1 MILGL
6 LAMLVANGAAILAAR
21 GLLERVKVGKPAV
34 DALLFLLLRL
44 LLISAAVLAAGAA
57 RALGPI
63 PLGLAGAAVGAALVA
78 RGVHRGLV
86 PAVRPGWDRWII
98 AAFAIVALRLLLQ
111 TWFLAPYNG
120 DALSYH
126 LPKIAEWV
134 RAGALTLSLGG
145 DPRVTFPA
153 GFELVET
160 WWVVFLHHD
169 VLIELAGV
177 EFLLLGGAAAYAIAR
192 ELDWSAKTAAVSA
205 LAFVLTP
212 GLHLQATSCL
222 NDGAVAALVAA
233 TAALIVA
240 RVPLPLILIPVGLG
254 TGIKPTYVYA
264 LPGLAVLAWLSR
276 RDAPAGPRDR
286 KIAAT
291 IGLAALAVGA
301 TWYLRN
307 WVVFG
312 NPIYPV
318 GSEGIKSMSSGA
330 TMQRLGPSLRTLREN
345 LSCFLDIRVFDRHRA
360 PDPLGAGN
368 FNWGVAAFAIGAPAL
383 VALIRTEPKLR
394 RIAVGLMLSALT
406 IFALVELDLW
416 YARFVLFLPLLT
428 SLAIARLWAE
438 HRFVAVLGSLAL
450 AMGFLSSMVPSTVS
464 KADLGRLVGQG
475 WSQRAARPPAHLPE
489 KDQAVG
495 ILGNEFG
502 AAYTL
507 YGPGYS
513 RRVVVLR
520 DETLDGLIAHLERE
534 RLRVFYGTGAS
545 RATRDTIEEGV
556 RRGQLEPFESD
567 GWKGYVVRDAR

>member
-6 LAMLVANGAAILAAR
+6 LAMLVANGAAILGAR
-21 GLLERVKVGKPAV
+21 ALLARLKVGKPAV
-34 DALLFLLLRL
+34 DAVLFLLLRL
-44 LLISAAVLAAGAA
+44 VLISAAVLAAGAA

-63 PLGLAGAAVGAALVA
+63 PLGLAGAAAGAILVA
-78 RGVHRGLV
+78 RGMHRGLLPV
-86 PAVRPGWDRWII
+86 VRPAWDRWII
-98 AAFAIVALRLLLQ
+98 AAFAIVGLRLLLQ

-120 DALSYH
+120 DTLSYH

-134 RAGALTLSLGG
+134 RAGAITLDLGG

-153 GFELVET
+153 GFELLET

-177 EFLLLGGAAAYAIAR
+177 EFLLLAGAATYAIAR
-192 ELDWSAKTAAVSA
+192 ELDWSSKVAAISA

-222 NDGAVAALVAA
+222 NDGPVAALVAA

-240 RVPLPLILIPVGLG
+240 RVHPLLILIPVGLG
-254 TGIKPTYVYA
+254 AGIKPTYVYA

-276 RDAPAGPRDR
+276 RDAPAGPPDR
-286 KIAAT
+286 RIAAT
-291 IGLAALAVGA
+291 IGLTALAVGA

-312 NPIYPV
+312 NPIHPV
-318 GSEGIKSMSSGA
+318 GSEGIRSMASGA

-345 LSCFLDIRVFDRHRA
+345 LSCFLDIRIYDRHQA
-360 PDPLGAGN
+360 PDGLGAGN

-394 RIAVGLMLSALT
+394 RIAAGLVLSALT
-406 IFALVELDLW
+406 IFTLVELDLW

-428 SLAIARLWAE
+428 SLAIARLWAD

-450 AMGFLSSMVPSTVS
+450 AMGFLSSMLPSTIS
-464 KADLGRLVGQG
+464 TGQLGGLVRQG
-475 WSQRAARPPAHLPE
+475 WEQRAAHPPPRLPAG
-489 KDQAVG
+489 DRAVG
-495 ILGNEFG
+495 CLGNEFG

-507 YGPGYS
+507 YGPDYS

-520 DETLDGLIAHLERE
+520 DETLDGLMAHLERE
-534 RLRVFYGTGAS
+534 RLRMFYGMGAVRS
-545 RATRDTIEEGV
+545 VRDAIEEGV
-556 RRGQLEPFESD
+556 RRGSLEPFEAQ